1 MRTFAEAGIGAR
13 TLAALE
19 RQSIVAPV
27 PVQAAAIPALMV
39 GRDVILQAP
48 TGSGKTLAFLVPMV
62 ERVELRGPGP
72 HALVVT
78 PTRELAQQAESVLA
92 RLGWPARAVLLYG
105 GIGYASQTAA
115 LKAGADVVIGTPG
128 RILDMVGRRLL
139 SLGRLQYVVLDE
151 ADEMLDAGFAPD
163 VERILGQTW
172 YPQTV
177 LASATIPAW
186 VARIADRF
194 LQDPLRIT
202 VEGTPEQDLLEHG
215 LIRVDRAAK
224 GAVLTRLLRRLD
236 GSAIVFGRTKQGV
249 RGLNRELRRRGIDC
263 AELQGDLPQ
272 PVRDR
277 TLQSFRQRR
286 LPVLVATNV
295 AARGLDI
302 THVDLVVNAEL
313 PDSPD
318 WLVHRVGRTA
328 RMGRRGWALTMV
340 SPEDGARWRR
350 LRWQGA
356 PDLPEVDLEHLL
368 KGGGWRYLERQAEP
382 PEPAPPRRRRRRP
395 SRRPRPVAA

>member
-19 RQSIVAPV
+19 RQSIEAPV
-27 PVQAAAIPALMV
+27 PVQAAALPALMA

-48 TGSGKTLAFLVPMV
+48 TGSGKTLAFLLPMV
-62 ERVELRGPGP
+62 ERMELRGPGP

-78 PTRELAQQAESVLA
+78 PTRELAQQVEAVLA
-92 RLGWPARAVLLYG
+92 QLDCAARIVLLYG
-105 GIGYASQTAA
+105 GIGYASQTVA

-172 YPQTV
+172 YPQAV

-186 VARIADRF
+186 VDRIAERF
-194 LQDPLRIT
+194 LRDPLRIT
-202 VEGTPEQDLLEHG
+202 VEGTSEEELLEHG
-215 LIRVDRAAK
+215 LIWVEGAAR
-224 GAVLTRLLRRLD
+224 GAVLARLLRRFD

-249 RGLNRELRRRGIDC
+249 HTLNRELRQRGVNC
-263 AELQGDLPQ
+263 AELQGDLAQ

-277 TLQSFRQRR
+277 TLRSFREGR
-286 LPVLVATNV
+286 LSVLVATNV

-318 WLVHRVGRTA
+318 WLLHRVGRTA

-340 SPEDGARWRR
+340 SPEEGSRWRR
-350 LRWQGA
+350 LRRQGA

-368 KGGGWRYLERQAEP
+368 EEGEWRYLERRAQP
-382 PEPAPPRRRRRRP
+382 PEPAPPRRRGRRT
-395 SRRPRPVAA
+395 SRRPGSVAA